1 MGNDPM
7 VNATQFWFDHD
18 SNQNNVELTIGTVV
32 QPLITRG
39 G

>member
-1 MGNDPM
+1 
-7 VNATQFWFDHD
+7 D